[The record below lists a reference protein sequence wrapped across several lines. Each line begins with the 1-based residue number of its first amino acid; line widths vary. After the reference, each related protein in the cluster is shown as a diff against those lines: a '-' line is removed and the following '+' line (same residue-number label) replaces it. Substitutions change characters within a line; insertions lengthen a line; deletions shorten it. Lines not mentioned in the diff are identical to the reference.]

1 MILKYAVIAVP
12 VLASYA
18 QFFDNASKVGFVLST
33 TQNETSTDLLF
44 QVSAPRQAGWG
55 AVGTGYQMDGSLMFI
70 IYPSGQSN
78 GELKLLGEN

>member
-1 MILKYAVIAVP
+1 MILKCAVIAVP

-18 QFFDNASKVGFVLST
+18 QFFDNASKVGFALST
-33 TQNETSTDLLF
+33 AQNETSTDLLF

-70 IYPSGQSN
+70 IYASSQSN
-78 GELKLLGEN
+78 GEFEASR

>member
-18 QFFDNASKVGFVLST
+18 QFFDNASKVGFALST
-33 TQNETSTDLLF
+33 AQNETSTDLLF

-55 AVGTGYQMDGSLMFI
+55 AVGTGHQMDGSLMFT
-70 IYPSGQSN
+70 IYPSSRSN
-78 GELKLLGEN
+78 GEFEAFQ